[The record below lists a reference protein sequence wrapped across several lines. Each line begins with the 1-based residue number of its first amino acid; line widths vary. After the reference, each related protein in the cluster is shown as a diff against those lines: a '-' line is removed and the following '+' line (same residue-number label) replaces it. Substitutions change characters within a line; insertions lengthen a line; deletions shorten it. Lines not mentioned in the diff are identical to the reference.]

1 MKKFQYTA
9 RWANPGQGSLAN
21 VSFEASSDNRASLR
35 ADKIARDL
43 HLIHSPRTIQCWKNG
58 KHIIVEELKSAR
70 KT

>member
-9 RWANPGQGSLAN
+9 RWANPEQNPITS

-58 KHIIVEELKSAR
+58 KQIIVEELESAR